1 MIAEGSSVYDFSEGF
16 KLITDRTV
24 TLRFSFELIIIQTDE
39 EEPSIHDFI
48 GLGGSNS
55 SPVTFKT
62 WDFYVYNCLC
72 LSFLICKEG
81 TSYHTAVE
89 KT

>member
-1 MIAEGSSVYDFSEGF
+1 MIAEGTSVYNFSEGF

-39 EEPSIHDFI
+39 EEPST

-62 WDFYVYNCLC
+62 WDFYVYDCLC
-72 LSFLICKEG
+72 LSFPICKEG
-81 TSYHTAVE
+81 RSYHTAVE
-89 KT
+89 KI